1 MLALIIAH
9 PGAVRDGLVALLEA
23 APEISKI
30 LQVKKVKP
38 AWDFVQVIQ
47 PNIILIYTISI
58 TPELAA
64 FIAKLVGDRISP
76 ILVIV
81 ESEEDRHTAVSQG
94 ADVAVMAGLPPAKL
108 RIHIT
113 TLLYKD
119 SETRKSRL
127 LEGDIK

>member
-30 LQVKKVKP
+30 LQVEKVKP
-38 AWDFVQVIQ
+38 AWDFVQVK
-47 PNIILIYTISI
+47 
-58 TPELAA
+58 LAT

-76 ILVIV
+76 ILAIV

-94 ADVAVMAGLPPAKL
+94 ADVVVMAGLPPAKL
-108 RIHIT
+108 KNHIT
-113 TLLYKD
+113 TLLHKD
-119 SETRKSRL
+119 SETRRSKL